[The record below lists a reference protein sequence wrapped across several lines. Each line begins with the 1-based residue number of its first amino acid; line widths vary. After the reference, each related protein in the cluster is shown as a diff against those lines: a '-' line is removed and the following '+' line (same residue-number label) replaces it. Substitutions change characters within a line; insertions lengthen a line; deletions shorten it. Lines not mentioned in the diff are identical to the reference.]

1 MAKACPDCGSNLGP
15 SAIKCRCG
23 WRVVSVAPQFLSEC
37 AHMGCNV
44 GAKVNV
50 KTPTGYANLCMG
62 HYDSKALSDAKA
74 WLADRGLETMAEQ
87 RSFWRKQVEI
97 LKAGQ
102 TDYRGWQRNPK
113 SEIAQK
119 FVDEINAG
127 RRLPVRERVPGED
140 DEPIEEI
147 A

>member
-1 MAKACPDCGSNLGP
+1 
-15 SAIKCRCG
+15 
-23 WRVVSVAPQFLSEC
+23 
-37 AHMGCNV
+37 MGCNV